1 MRGVSAFDGGGRQSV
16 LRLLLGGAVAI
27 TVFAH
32 IAGSQA
38 QSYQQ
43 IDSLLLKYYPDLP
56 SACANARQTLRISI
70 EKGGITVYP
79 SEEPGE
85 GPVVYWRRDGDITF
99 MLGSVGCRFGATIGK
114 DIRGAAGGSDASAAT
129 EWTAVP
135 RNHDHPTLTQ
145 THFDANNP
153 ACESADL
160 YLHLEGDAA
169 LLRLASQPTAGPQ
182 SDGADNGLQGP
193 TGPLRG
199 TIGRRGC
206 EIGLLIFRAD

>member
-16 LRLLLGGAVAI
+16 LRLLLGGAVAT

-43 IDSLLLKYYPDLP
+43 IDSLLLQYYPDLP
-56 SACANARQTLRISI
+56 AACANARQTLRIGI

-85 GPVVYWRRDGDITF
+85 GPVVYRRRDGDITF
-99 MLGSVGCRFGATIGK
+99 MLGSVGCRFGATLGK
-114 DIRGAAGGSDASAAT
+114 DMRGAAGGSDASAAT
-129 EWTAVP
+129 EWTAIP
-135 RNHDHPTLTQ
+135 GNLDHPTLTQ
-145 THFDANNP
+145 THFDADNP
-153 ACESADL
+153 ACVRADL
-160 YLHLEGDAA
+160 YLHLHGGVA
-169 LLRLASQPTAGPQ
+169 LLHIASQPTDDPHP
-182 SDGADNGLQGP
+182 DRADNGLQGP

-206 EIGLLIFRAD
+206 EIDLLIFRAD